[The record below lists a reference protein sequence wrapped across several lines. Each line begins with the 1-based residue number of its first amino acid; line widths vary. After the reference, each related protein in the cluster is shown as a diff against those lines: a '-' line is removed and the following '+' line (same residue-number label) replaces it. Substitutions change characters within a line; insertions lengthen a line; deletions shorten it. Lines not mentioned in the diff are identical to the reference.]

1 MANEIFGREI
11 RNRKWPLT
19 GKGHTVDSVY
29 QSCNTVISDI
39 TSLISCAYIRCC
51 LLHWPNLNS

>member
-1 MANEIFGREI
+1 MITKHNWNEDFMKYITIANQIFGREI
-11 RNRKWPLT
+11 HNRKWPLT

-39 TSLISCAYIRCC
+39 TS
-51 LLHWPNLNS
+51 